1 MFWKDQNAF
10 TLVELMVV
18 VAILGIL
25 SAVAIPAYINHVNRA
40 RQTEAILSL
49 TTLQIE
55 QEAFYEKNNYNHYA
69 ATIGCLPSFNTGG
82 ANAACLLN
90 ANGCASCALATYGS
104 PRGYTISITA
114 GTASAFSARA
124 IRTYYRNGNVDQL
137 TIAATNAA
145 PIIVNPS
152 AIGFSVFKWA
162 FN

>member
-1 MFWKDQNAF
+1 MFWKNQNAF

-25 SAVAIPAYINHVNRA
+25 SAVAIPAYMNHVSRA
-40 RQTEAILSL
+40 RQTEAVLTLTIL
-49 TTLQIE
+49 QVE

-82 ANAACLLN
+82 SNAACLN
-90 ANGCASCALATYGS
+90 ANGCAACALVTYGS
-104 PRGYTISITA
+104 AKGYTISITA
-114 GTASAFSARA
+114 GTATAFSARA
-124 IRTYYRNGNVDQL
+124 IRTYYRSGNVDQL

-152 AIGFSVFKWA
+152 AIGFSIFKWA
-162 FN
+162 FK